1 MGNLGHLTWVRH
13 SHHKSSATHS
23 YQCVQYFRVQTMYLG
38 FLTCT
43 QMLVNVIAHSGCVD
57 TIRESALETDSGRKM
72 LCRTRD
78 SNPHQRC
85 AGLFSRMLY
94 QLSYWWNSI
103 YWWKSDTCPANM
115 MELIHICLM
124 ILAHQLASSLDLFS
138 NYLTSQPEPNC
149 LWAGYIQ
156 AFFGRR
162 ELNQMQEVGSGI
174 YDPTWFWLHTGH
186 TRW

>member
-1 MGNLGHLTWVRH
+1 
-13 SHHKSSATHS
+13 
-23 YQCVQYFRVQTMYLG
+23 
-38 FLTCT
+38 
-43 QMLVNVIAHSGCVD
+43 MLVNVIAHSGCVD
-57 TIRESALETDSGRKM
+57 TIRVCTRNRLWKKNAVSHQGLEPASV
-72 LCRTRD
+72 LCLAFQSDAVSTELLMEF
-78 SNPHQRC
+78 H
-85 AGLFSRMLY
+85 LLME
-94 QLSYWWNSI
+94 
-103 YWWKSDTCPANM
+103 KSDICPANM

-162 ELNQMQEVGSGI
+162 ELNRMQEVGSSI
-174 YDPTWFWLHTGH
+174 YDPTRFWLHTGH